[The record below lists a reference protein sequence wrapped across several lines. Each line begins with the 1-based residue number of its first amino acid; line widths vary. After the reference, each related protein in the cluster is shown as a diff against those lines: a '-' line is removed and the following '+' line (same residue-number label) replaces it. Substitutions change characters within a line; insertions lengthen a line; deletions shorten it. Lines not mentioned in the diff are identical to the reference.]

1 MTQPNEPAN
10 GSKFDQ
16 NIIFLS
22 EMIQLVLDDPVSIS
36 GIEKKN
42 CMFYKSKKQFFLERF
57 VINNGSKTKENIPKE
72 AS

>member
-36 GIEKKN
+36 GNEKK
-42 CMFYKSKKQFFLERF
+42 MYVLQ
-57 VINNGSKTKENIPKE
+57 I
-72 AS
+72 